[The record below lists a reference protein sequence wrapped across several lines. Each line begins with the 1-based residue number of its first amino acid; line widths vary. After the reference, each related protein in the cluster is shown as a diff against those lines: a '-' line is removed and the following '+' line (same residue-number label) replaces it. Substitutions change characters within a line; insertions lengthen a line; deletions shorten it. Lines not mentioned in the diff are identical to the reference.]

1 MLTARTALVLTALLT
16 LSLCCNAAPSSPS
29 ECCYD
34 YRNSRLPLAKLKGY
48 YIAPPECFDPAIV
61 MLQTM
66 ETPACLV
73 SVLLLTAVALVH
85 LDGKAQPSTVL
96 GMKAVCL
103 GAQS

>member
-1 MLTARTALVLTALLT
+1 MPLLF
-16 LSLCCNAAPSSPS
+16 S
-29 ECCYD
+29 
-34 YRNSRLPLAKLKGY
+34 
-48 YIAPPECFDPAIV
+48 

-73 SVLLLTAVALVH
+73 SVLLLTAVALVQ

-96 GMKAVCL
+96 GMKAACL

>member
-16 LSLCCNAAPSSPS
+16 LSLCCDAAPSSPS

-61 MLQTM
+61 FVVGNGTM
-66 ETPACLV
+66 VCAHPETDWV
-73 SVLLLTAVALVH
+73 
-85 LDGKAQPSTVL
+85 K
-96 GMKAVCL
+96 KAVKYL
-103 GAQS
+103 EKKKGRRAS